1 MVAAAAAVVVA
12 AALVALG
19 VTAGR
24 SAALLGAVVVA
35 ATVLG
40 LRQVWP
46 ADIDHGDRA
55 TGAGRLDAGHSA
67 DTISH
72 EDDGVGAEAA
82 TVDASEMVTGDEARA
97 AAPGSLA
104 AAGVEA
110 LPEGPVGPEHDPA
123 TGLWSRAALER
134 ALATAVREESW
145 SYPGRVVMF
154 VVFDDFNTIVDEHG
168 REVGREVFAAAAQR
182 LMACL
187 RPGDIAVRH
196 GIDGFVI
203 LLERNAVMATARP
216 VAERVIMA
224 MAFPF
229 MVGEQF
235 LAMGACV
242 GLTVSNGDLTPDGLL
257 LTGIGAASIAK
268 RAGRGHIIQVT

>member
-1 MVAAAAAVVVA
+1 MAQRGGSVVAGAAAGVVI
-12 AALVALG
+12 AALVGLGAL
-19 VTAGR
+19 AGLP
-24 SAALLGAVVVA
+24 AVLVGALLVA

-40 LRQVWP
+40 LRQLVP
-46 ADIDHGDRA
+46 SGSAAATAVSAAADVDVQ
-55 TGAGRLDAGHSA
+55 S
-67 DTISH
+67 
-72 EDDGVGAEAA
+72 AEA
-82 TVDASEMVTGDEARA
+82 VSEVPAELVSREQARA

-104 AAGVEA
+104 AAGVDA
-110 LPEGPVGPEHDPA
+110 LPEGPIGPEHDPA

-134 ALATAVREESW
+134 ALASAVREESW

-168 REVGREVFAAAAQR
+168 REVGREVFSAAAQR

-203 LLERNAVMATARP
+203 LLERNAVMSTARP

>member
-1 MVAAAAAVVVA
+1 MRRIPGTVGALAAGAVVVT
-12 AALVALG
+12 ALVALAVLSG
-19 VTAGR
+19 LPGLGLGTA
-24 SAALLGAVVVA
+24 AVA

-40 LRQVWP
+40 VRLAWFPDAALVEL
-46 ADIDHGDRA
+46 ASGDALDPDDTPTAAVTDPSTLVSEQQARDAALAEPQAEPVSTSEVHAEVSRA
-55 TGAGRLDAGHSA
+55 
-67 DTISH
+67 
-72 EDDGVGAEAA
+72 
-82 TVDASEMVTGDEARA
+82 GD
-97 AAPGSLA
+97 
-104 AAGVEA
+104 
-110 LPEGPVGPEHDPA
+110 HDPS
-123 TGLWSRAALER
+123 TGLWSRGALDRALEV
-134 ALATAVREESW
+134 ASKEPSW
-145 SYPGRVVMF
+145 NYPGRVVMF
-154 VVFDDFNTIVDEHG
+154 VVFDDFNTIVDQHG
-168 REVGREVFAAAAQR
+168 RETGREVFAAASQR

-203 LLERNAVMATARP
+203 MLEKNAVMATARP

-229 MVGEQF
+229 MVGDEF
-235 LAMGACV
+235 VAMGACV

>member
-1 MVAAAAAVVVA
+1 MAPQVLAALAVVAVGA
-12 AALVALG
+12 SLVGLG
-19 VTAGR
+19 VLAGPP
-24 SAALLGAVVVA
+24 AALLGSVVVA

-46 ADIDHGDRA
+46 APDDEVVVPDPAEPSDPAELFDPAEPIETVSGDQ
-55 TGAGRLDAGHSA
+55 
-67 DTISH
+67 
-72 EDDGVGAEAA
+72 
-82 TVDASEMVTGDEARA
+82 ARA
-97 AAPGSLA
+97 AAPGMGRSA
-104 AAGVEA
+104 TDV
-110 LPEGPVGPEHDPA
+110 LPERPIGPDHDAA

-134 ALATAVREESW
+134 ALAGAVEEDSW

-154 VVFDDFNTIVDEHG
+154 VVFDDFNTIVDDHG
-168 REVGREVFAAAAQR
+168 REVGREVFAAASQR
-182 LMACL
+182 LMGCL
-187 RPGDIAVRH
+187 RPGDLAVRH
-196 GIDGFVI
+196 GIDGFVV
-203 LLERNAVMATARP
+203 LLERNAVMETARP

-229 MVGEQF
+229 VVGEQF

-242 GLTVSNGDLTPDGLL
+242 GLTVSNGDLSPDGLL